1 MMDERIEEEL
11 TILAERTTRKRGPVV
26 DQRTLEQPIARL
38 NPRAPLCVD
47 QDATLEDAVIAMREH
62 RVGCML
68 VVDEDGLLAG
78 IFTERDLLLRLE
90 NADLSRNIRPYMTA
104 DPETLR
110 SDDPIAFALNLM
122 SVGGFRHVPLVD
134 EQMRP
139 VGVVSVKD
147 VVNYLA
153 DVFSQDVLTVPPNPH
168 RAGHWQSRDG
178 A

>member
-1 MMDERIEEEL
+1 MDEPVEEEL
-11 TILAERTTRKRGPVV
+11 TILAERTAQKRGPVF
-26 DQRTLEQPIARL
+26 DQDTLQQPISRL
-38 NPRAPLCVD
+38 SPRSPLCVGE
-47 QDATLEDAVIAMREH
+47 DATLEDAVVKMREA

-68 VVDEDGLLAG
+68 VVDANGDLTG

-90 NADLSRNIRPYMTA
+90 SADLSRNIRPYMTR
-104 DPETLR
+104 DPETLQP
-110 SDDPIAFALNLM
+110 DDPIAFALNLM

-134 EQMRP
+134 DHGRP

-153 DVFSQDVLTVPPNPH
+153 DVFSQNVFTVPPNP
-168 RAGHWQSRDG
+168 RQAANWQSRDG